1 MGGPEIQG
9 FMSYWGNV
17 CQVAGATYTQALC
30 AFLFLYKKVLKIE
43 LPWIEGISRPKN
55 R

>member
-1 MGGPEIQG
+1 MGGPDIQR
-9 FMSYWGNV
+9 FMSYLVNV
-17 CQVAGATYTQALC
+17 RQVAGATYRQALC
-30 AFLFLYKKVLKIE
+30 ALLFLYKKVLKIE